1 MTSIRKIAL
10 STLAALALAAFAL
23 PAQAAYIRVHAA
35 PDSMTAIDGGAS
47 SQDKNLSTATTSKVL
62 VNYDENGDVDAVK
75 GKTAVLLQLPD
86 ALLRADPGSLA
97 RATLTF
103 DVFKANNWQP
113 DIFTPRLFPLATNY
127 AFSEVTWNSSAADTP
142 WATPG
147 GDTLEAYVD
156 GSYDNATKTLSFDL
170 LPLLTDA
177 DARAALDANG
187 ALIRLAYDELPES
200 AGFSMLNL
208 NNTQA
213 TNAALLPD
221 AYFVLGTPDATPSDI
236 LLAMTAIDGGA
247 SSQDT
252 NLSTN
257 NTSKV
262 LVNYDKNGE
271 VDAVKG
277 KTAVLLR
284 LPEALLSANASNL
297 SRATLEFDVFKANN
311 WQPDIFTPRLSPLAT
326 PYVFSEVT
334 WNSSAAGTPWT
345 TAGGDTLDAYV
356 DGAYDSASKTL
367 SFDIL
372 PLLTDATASAA
383 LADNGALIH
392 LAYDALPEVAGFSM
406 LNLNNTQATNAAL
419 LPTASWRLASAEV
432 GESEESDSVS
442 TTYYIDASVP
452 NGNFYSADVL
462 FIINSNATKGDTR
475 VLMTLPDL
483 DLPTVASLGSLH
495 FDAYLNWKGSPE
507 IPAYANVLTVPMGT
521 TEATA
526 STWSLADHSDATTE
540 WAGGTFS
547 DALSFP
553 ATFGTDSIDI
563 DLSGLVPTNNTDL
576 CRSAFDNGLVLQ
588 WDVAHRGDITGTHVR
603 HTLYRDPAPALAWEQ
618 RPVSYSYID
627 GGKNADKNF
636 GWSGATHGKCI
647 VLLNKGEGEARTLV
661 KFAPS
666 FFDFDPAQQTA
677 LLLSFP
683 YGREFVDDE
692 VVSTIALHPLTTP
705 FRMDQATWNNAA
717 DGTPWTTAGGDF
729 DSNVSVE
736 GAIDR
741 DAQVITFDMT
751 PLFYDTAAIANLRDN
766 GALLRITSE
775 RPENNSSSGFNF
787 MNTDGPVAEAILPDG
802 VEFRGVTVAADA
814 SGLDFDVTGLN
825 PTADYAVYSCTNL
838 VAGDWTWVRDV
849 PDNGQATVAMPEGT
863 AFFRIQPRE

>member
-1 MTSIRKIAL
+1 MTAIHKLLL
-10 STLAALALAAFAL
+10 STFAAVALVAVAL

-62 VNYDENGDVDAVK
+62 VNYDENGEVDAVK

-127 AFSEVTWNSSAADTP
+127 AFSEVTWNSSAANTP

-221 AYFVLGTPDATPSDI
+221 AYFVLGTPDATPSDV

-247 SSQDT
+247 SSQDK
-252 NLSTN
+252 NLSTAT
-257 NTSKV
+257 TSKV
-262 LVNYDKNGE
+262 LVNYDENGD

-284 LPEALLSANASNL
+284 LPEALLSADAANL
-297 SRATLEFDVFKANN
+297 SRATLVFDVFKANN
-311 WQPDIFTPRLSPLAT
+311 WQPDIFTPRLFPLAT
-326 PYVFSEVT
+326 PYAFSEVT

-345 TAGGDTLDAYV
+345 TAGGDTLDTYV
-356 DGAYDSASKTL
+356 DGAYDNNSKTL

-383 LADNGALIH
+383 LADNGALIR

-406 LNLNNTQATNAAL
+406 LNLHNTQADADL

-432 GESEESDSVS
+432 GESDESDDVA
-442 TTYYIDASVP
+442 TVYYIDASEPTANEFTDSVR
-452 NGNFYSADVL
+452 
-462 FIINSNATKGDTR
+462 FIINANETKGDTR

-483 DLPTVASLGSLH
+483 DLPTVASLGTLH
-495 FDAYLNWKGSPE
+495 FKASLNWRNNPSD
-507 IPAYANVLTVPMGT
+507 IPACANVLTTPFGT

-526 STWSLADHSDATTE
+526 ATWNLADHSDATTAWE
-540 WAGGTFS
+540 GGAFS

-553 ATFGTDSIDI
+553 AVFGESSVDF
-563 DLSGLVPTNNTDL
+563 DLSALLTSDL
-576 CRSAFDNGLVLQ
+576 RDTAFDNGLILR
-588 WDVAHRGDITGTHVR
+588 WTGEARDSITNSHVK
-603 HTLYRDPAPALAWEQ
+603 HTLYRENPAPALAWEQ

-627 GGKNADKNF
+627 KGKPAVNF
-636 GWSGATHGKCI
+636 GWSGATRGKCI

-666 FFDFDPAQQTA
+666 FFEFDPAQQSA

-692 VVSTIALHPLTTP
+692 VVSTIALYPLTTP

-717 DGTPWTTAGGDF
+717 DGTPWTTAGGDY
-729 DSNVSVE
+729 DSNVSVA
-736 GAIDR
+736 GSIDR

-751 PLFYDTAAIANLRDN
+751 PLFYDTAALANLRDN

-775 RPENNSSSGFNF
+775 RPESASSSGFNF
-787 MNTDGPVAEAILPDG
+787 MNTDGPVAEAILTDG
-802 VEFRGVTVAADA
+802 VEFRSATATPDA
-814 SGLDFDVTGLN
+814 SGIAFDVTGLN

-838 VAGDWTWVRDV
+838 VEGVWTWVRDV

-863 AFFRIQPRE
+863 AFFRIQLRE